1 MHRFSFSPI
10 APLLLA
16 GMAALPMRV
25 CAQDASVL
33 APWHVFIGTY
43 TGGDSEG
50 IYLLTLD
57 PETGQL
63 TRVGIAAKTQNP
75 SFLALHPTKPIL
87 YAVGELPADAAHPGG
102 TVSAFRIDEESGML
116 TLLNQES
123 SKGPGPCHAAVA
135 PSGRHVAVANYGGG
149 SIALLP
155 VQEDG
160 SLGAASAFVQHE
172 GKSANPKRQEGPHA
186 HSVNFDRA
194 GTFLFAADLG
204 VDKVFIYRYDG
215 DKGLLTAN
223 QPAFAS
229 LAPGAGPRHFT
240 FHPAGHAA
248 YVVNELDNTVSYFT
262 YDAEAGRLD
271 FVDAY
276 TTLPDGFE
284 GVNHTAEIRV
294 DPLGNYLYASNRGH
308 DSIASFLIHPDAGT
322 LIARGHTSTGGKT
335 PRNFN
340 LDPEGRYLLAAN
352 QDSGNIV
359 VFRVNPGLGT
369 LEPTGSSV
377 EIPSPVCVVFRKR

>member
-1 MHRFSFSPI
+1 MHPSYPLAVSI
-10 APLLLA
+10 LLLA
-16 GMAALPMRV
+16 S
-25 CAQDASVL
+25 ASMSAHGQERP
-33 APWHVFIGTY
+33 APWRVYIGTY
-43 TGGDSEG
+43 TGGGSEG

-63 TRVGIAAKTQNP
+63 AKVGVAAKTQNP
-75 SFLALHPTKPIL
+75 SFLAMHPTKPIL
-87 YAVGELPADAAHPGG
+87 YAVGEMPADAQHPGG

-123 SKGPGPCHAAVA
+123 SKGPGPCHVAVA

-155 VQEDG
+155 IHEDG

-172 GKSANPKRQEGPHA
+172 GKSVNPKRQEGPHA

-204 VDKVFIYRYDG
+204 ADKVFIYRYDG
-215 DKGLLTAN
+215 EKGLLTAN

-248 YVVNELDNTVSYFT
+248 YVVNELDNTVAYFT

-276 TTLPDGFE
+276 TTLPDGFG
-284 GVNHTAEIRV
+284 GVNYTAEIRIN
-294 DPLGNYLYASNRGH
+294 PLGNYLYASNRGH
-308 DSIASFLIHPDAGT
+308 DSIAAFLIDPDAGT

-369 LEPTGSSV
+369 LEDTGSSV
-377 EIPSPVCVVFRKR
+377 EIPSPVCVVFMRR